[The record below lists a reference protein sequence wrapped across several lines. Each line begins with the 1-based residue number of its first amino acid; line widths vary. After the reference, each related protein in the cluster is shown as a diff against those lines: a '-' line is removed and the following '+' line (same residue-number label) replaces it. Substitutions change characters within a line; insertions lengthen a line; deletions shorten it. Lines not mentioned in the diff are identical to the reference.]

1 MKKMSDKEKAM
12 IDRRNGVRANRV
24 IAVKHRLIK
33 RGGKKYEPV
42 WSLSTTK
49 NMSVSG
55 ILFMSP
61 FEYRQGDHIQLEVV
75 MSGMIDVYNG
85 LAEVVRVL
93 PASYN
98 SFDIAAKYIEPK
110 PRSRSAKTHLK
121 K

>member
-1 MKKMSDKEKAM
+1 MTKVSAKEQEL

-33 RGGKKYEPV
+33 RGSRKQATV

-61 FEYRQGDHIQLEVV
+61 VEYHVGDHIELEVV
-75 MSGMIDVYNG
+75 LSGMIDVFNG
-85 LAEVVRVL
+85 TAEVVRARA
-93 PASYN
+93 ASFN

-110 PRSRSAKTHLK
+110 IKNRSAKRHL
-121 K
+121 